1 MVRIDS
7 GALAISPEAIDLTDA
22 VASAVHD
29 LKDLLRGVHIDLQV
43 PVDLPLVHADPTL
56 LHHVLINLLA
66 NAAIHGGA
74 GRVAI
79 VGKRMPDAV
88 LLSVRDHGPGLE
100 PGSEKRVFDTFAQGR
115 GSDRSGGSGLGL
127 AIAKGF
133 AEAMQVGIAARNHP
147 EGGAEFSLSFAI

>member
-1 MVRIDS
+1 
-7 GALAISPEAIDLTDA
+7 
-22 VASAVHD
+22 
-29 LKDLLRGVHIDLQV
+29 VHIDLQV
-43 PVDLPLVHADPTL
+43 PVDLPLVRADPTL

-66 NAAIHGGA
+66 NAAIHGGD

-79 VGKRMPDAV
+79 IGQRMPDSV
-88 LLSVRDHGPGLE
+88 VLSVRDHGPGLE

-147 EGGAEFSLSFAI
+147 DGGAEFSLAFAM

>member
-1 MVRIDS
+1 
-7 GALAISPEAIDLTDA
+7 
-22 VASAVHD
+22 
-29 LKDLLRGVHIDLQV
+29 
-43 PVDLPLVHADPTL
+43 L

-66 NAAIHGGA
+66 NAAIHGGD

-79 VGKRMPDAV
+79 VGQRMPDTV
-88 LLSVRDHGPGLE
+88 LLAVRDHGPGVE

-147 EGGAEFSLSFAI
+147 EGGAEFSLAFAV